1 MTSPVPQPPVEQ
13 PPVSTTSLPTDARPI
28 VVKRILAK
36 PVLASDILRE
46 EVAPIAPAQVLVRI
60 WLGLFALAFVAAA
73 VASFEGFGPASPGV
87 FAGSVATAI
96 VATIGAIVPAP
107 YAARASLAAIAGLV
121 PLAMGVRGEGPLAAC
136 DFDGTLHAATN
147 LVLVTA
153 LPGALLFRARYR
165 AFRAARVILAVV
177 LVCSIPA
184 FAFLALGAIDVSA
197 PLLARVS
204 DGVVA
209 AAVLTALFGFM
220 GEETTGGCGGWATT
234 LVLAHAG
241 RVVLRTLVFDT
252 TPYGRWG
259 FVFAGIGEF
268 VASTLVSY
276 AIFQL
281 LAALFARE
289 ARKVDVHRIVGPSAD
304 DSERMPSMSSE

>member
-1 MTSPVPQPPVEQ
+1 MTSPAEQPPEQ
-13 PPVSTTSLPTDARPI
+13 APVSTTSLPADARP
-28 VVKRILAK
+28 VAAKRVLAK
-36 PVLASDILRE
+36 PPVLASDILRE
-46 EVAPIAPAQVLVRI
+46 EVAPIAPAQRLVRI

-73 VASFEGFGPASPGV
+73 IASVEGFGPASPGV
-87 FAGSVATAI
+87 LAGSIATAI
-96 VATIGAIVPAP
+96 VATIGAFLPAP

-121 PLAMGVRGEGPLAAC
+121 PLALGARGEGPLAAC
-136 DFDGTLHAATN
+136 GFDGTLHAATG

-177 LVCSIPA
+177 LVFCIPA
-184 FAFLALGAIDVSA
+184 FAFLAMGAIDASA
-197 PLLARVS
+197 TLLARAS

-209 AAVLTALFGFM
+209 VAVLTALFGFM

-234 LVLAHAG
+234 LVLVHAG
-241 RVVLRTLVFDT
+241 RVVLRTLALDT
-252 TPYGRWG
+252 TYGHWG

-268 VASTLVSY
+268 VASTLVSF

-304 DSERMPSMSSE
+304 GERVHSMTSE

>member
-1 MTSPVPQPPVEQ
+1 MTSPVEQ
-13 PPVSTTSLPTDARPI
+13 PPVSTTSLPVDARPI
-28 VVKRILAK
+28 VPKRPPAK
-36 PVLASDILRE
+36 PPVLASDILRE
-46 EVAPIAPAQVLVRI
+46 EVAPIAPAQRLVRI

-73 VASFEGFGPASPGV
+73 VASVQGFGPASPGV
-87 FAGSVATAI
+87 LAGSIATAI
-96 VATIGAIVPAP
+96 VATIGAITPAP

-121 PLAMGVRGEGPLAAC
+121 PLAMGARGEGPLAATG
-136 DFDGTLHAATN
+136 FDGILHASAG

-177 LVCSIPA
+177 LVCAIPA
-184 FAFLALGAIDVSA
+184 LAFLAIEALEPTA
-197 PLLARVS
+197 PLLARGC

-209 AAVLTALFGFM
+209 IAVLTALFGFM
-220 GEETTGGCGGWATT
+220 GEETSGGCGGWAKI

-241 RVVLRTLVFDT
+241 RVILRGFVFESS
-252 TPYGRWG
+252 PYGPWG
-259 FVFAGIGEF
+259 FVFGGIGEL

-289 ARKVDVHRIVGPSAD
+289 ARKVDIHRIVGPSAE
-304 DSERMPSMSSE
+304 SERMHSMTSE